1 MPLPNFSLSEGG
13 SIVITPSGGSAITLT
28 DPLTI
33 SPVEIMRDKIQWKS
47 ITQTRKRN
55 STGTKEYGDVTI
67 TAVYYETEWDS
78 LKTAF
83 DANKVLSTVV
93 TKPAD
98 VNATANSSETV
109 TLESQMSKLTY
120 PELNSESKQ
129 LEYQIVLVVD
139 EVTFA

>member
-1 MPLPNFSLSEGG
+1 MALPNFSLSEGG

-33 SPVEIMRDKIQWKS
+33 SPVEIMRDKVQWKS

-67 TAVYYETEWDS
+67 TAVYYEAEWDS

-83 DANKVLSTVV
+83 DANKVLSTAV